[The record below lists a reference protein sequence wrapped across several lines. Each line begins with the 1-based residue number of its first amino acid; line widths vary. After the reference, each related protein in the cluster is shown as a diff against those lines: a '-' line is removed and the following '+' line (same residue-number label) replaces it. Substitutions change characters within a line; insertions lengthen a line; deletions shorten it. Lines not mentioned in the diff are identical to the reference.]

1 MTLNGNHQD
10 VWFPKFESCYPLPW
24 VHLKTLTIHDKIS
37 CTTWSVNF
45 LRPHDLRKVAQ
56 SAGLEA
62 NSSTWNRRNRWN
74 RWTLENHAM
83 VRLSHAFGRCWWSR
97 LLVTKWQQGGMM
109 GHEVHWGP
117 STGEQR
123 SEWSAPGFLSNIR
136 PDIWYK
142 DLLEDSDTHSMNC
155 VWHSG
160 LHFQEESRFMMIF
173 DCHHANKLVSRR
185 FLLARKPLRPGQ
197 RPVCHVH
204 SLSCLNK
211 FSNLWYSIKNS
222 VKIAWVHT
230 GSGGPSGRKTGA
242 SRVTFWNETH
252 HPGKLGLSPVAFFIF
267 LHKFVLCSTTVE
279 EARSARSAG
288 IQTSC
293 LVHLVNIR
301 DELVTLVCMFPLL
314 FGLMGVTL
322 SGHCSRFL
330 QLIRLQ
336 DGGAESLPMHIRLM
350 GSESGAMLTITCCC
364 FCLQRPRCPNYSELI
379 VSQNHLFVDNFLG
392 WHLCQAEVECSSSSP
407 FLHSSAAK
415 GGAIRRMDQTS
426 CQQSC

>member
-1 MTLNGNHQD
+1 
-10 VWFPKFESCYPLPW
+10 
-24 VHLKTLTIHDKIS
+24 
-37 CTTWSVNF
+37 
-45 LRPHDLRKVAQ
+45 
-56 SAGLEA
+56 
-62 NSSTWNRRNRWN
+62 
-74 RWTLENHAM
+74 
-83 VRLSHAFGRCWWSR
+83 
-97 LLVTKWQQGGMM
+97 
-109 GHEVHWGP
+109 
-117 STGEQR
+117 
-123 SEWSAPGFLSNIR
+123 
-136 PDIWYK
+136 
-142 DLLEDSDTHSMNC
+142 
-155 VWHSG
+155 
-160 LHFQEESRFMMIF
+160 MIY

-185 FLLARKPLRPGQ
+185 FRKPLRPGQ

-252 HPGKLGLSPVAFFIF
+252 HPGKLGLRPVAFLNFSPQVW
-267 LHKFVLCSTTVE
+267 FVFNDRGGSTQ
-279 EARSARSAG
+279 RKKCG
-288 IQTSC
+288 ILRSC

-379 VSQNHLFVDNFLG
+379 VSQNHLFVAISWVDT
-392 WHLCQAEVECSSSSP
+392 C
-407 FLHSSAAK
+407 AK
-415 GGAIRRMDQTS
+415 LK
-426 CQQSC
+426 